1 MFLERKLS
9 KKNKNKNKIVQYY
22 MSIEN
27 ANIIQASQAFIITGY
42 IISIISIFYTQV
54 IISYVAYSL
63 QFIGLFGFL
72 YSSYV
77 KGLSYYFLPI
87 VGVLFVLGF
96 NLYLLYNYHDKI
108 ENRHVPSSYYTF
120 NTCSKWLILLET
132 ILIFNKITT
141 IGGTKTPQQPSE
153 PKSSDST
160 LSVLGFLI
168 TLSIIIIITES
179 VILGNFSTDG

>member
-1 MFLERKLS
+1 
-9 KKNKNKNKIVQYY
+9 

-27 ANIIQASQAFIITGY
+27 AHIIQASQAFIITGY

-63 QFIGLFGFL
+63 QFIGLSGFL

-77 KGLSYYFLPI
+77 KGIYQYFLPI
-87 VGVLFVLGF
+87 IGVLFVMAF
-96 NLYLLYNYHDKI
+96 NLYLLYNYNEKI
-108 ENRHVPSSYYTF
+108 ENRRVPSSYYTF

-132 ILIFNKITT
+132 LLIYNKITT
-141 IGGTKTPQQPSE
+141 NGGTTLTEQPSE

-160 LSVLGFLI
+160 ISVLGFLI
-168 TLSIIIIITES
+168 TLNIIIIITES